1 MSVEQIAAIYSDVNS
16 FDQTSYSKRT
26 STLQSGDEHLR
37 LVTITQPTEKQLDKE
52 IDSPSDKPGA
62 DTKSEPA

>member
-16 FDQTSYSKRT
+16 YDQTIYSKRT

-37 LVTITQPTEKQLDKE
+37 LVTIILPTEKQLDKE
-52 IDSPSDKPGA
+52 IDSPSDKPAA
-62 DTKSEPA
+62 DSKSALA